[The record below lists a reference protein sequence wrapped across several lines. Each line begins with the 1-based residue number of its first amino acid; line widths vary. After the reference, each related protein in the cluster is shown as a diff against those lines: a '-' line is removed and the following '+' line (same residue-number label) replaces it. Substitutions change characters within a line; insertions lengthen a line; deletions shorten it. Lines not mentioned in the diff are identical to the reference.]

1 MNVIWVEELSL
12 LKKFLKLK
20 TLGGIETHMR
30 NMIRWLRENGHRVS
44 MNVPFPDGTTP
55 DIIVACTYG
64 PLTLLK
70 LWQYRNK
77 YKAAVVH
84 HGHTTVEDLL
94 GGGFI
99 PGFLKGLV
107 PLYLKFLYSFSH
119 IIIAPS
125 FYARELHKKAGVK
138 PPIRVVS
145 NGIRFN
151 EFYPDEGKRAK
162 FREFLS
168 TEFHLDTSKPV
179 ILDVGIIWPRKA
191 PDTWYECAR
200 RLPEYNFVWAGPLVK
215 NAWVEK
221 AKQLPNVVFTGFLD
235 DIHEAYC
242 GADVFFF
249 PSTEENQG
257 IPLIEA
263 AACKLPLVARP
274 LGAYYW
280 LKNEETALFGTTTDE
295 LVLCLQRV
303 VEDTDLRPS
312 LIETGFHVAKENHD
326 YEPIA
331 QMNFRIYQRAIKL
344 KNICLEKYGVVG
356 I

>member
-1 MNVIWVEELSL
+1 MV
-12 LKKFLKLK
+12 
-20 TLGGIETHMR
+20 
-30 NMIRWLRENGHRVS
+30 RWLRENGHRVS
-44 MNVPFPDGTTP
+44 MNEPFPDGTVP
-55 DIIVACTYG
+55 DIIVACTFG

-99 PGFLKGLV
+99 PKFLNGLV
-107 PLYLKFLYSFSH
+107 PPYLKFLYSFSH

-125 FYARELHKKAGVK
+125 FYARELHKKDGVK
-138 PPIRVVS
+138 PPVRVVS

-151 EFYPDEGKRAK
+151 EFYPDEGKRQK
-162 FREFLS
+162 FRSWLES
-168 TEFHLDTSKPV
+168 EWHLDVSKPV
-179 ILDVGIIWPRKA
+179 ILNVGIIWDRKA
-191 PDTWYECAR
+191 PDTWYECAK
-200 RLPEYNFVWAGPLVK
+200 RLPDYNFVWAGPEVK
-215 NAWVEK
+215 NRWVDK
-221 AKQLPNVVFTGFLD
+221 AKTLPNVVFTGFLPE
-235 DIHEAYC
+235 IHEAYC

-249 PSTEENQG
+249 PSREENQG

-280 LKNEETALFGTTTDE
+280 LKHEETALFGETTEE
-295 LVLCLQRV
+295 LADCLRRAI
-303 VEDTDLRPS
+303 EDQDLRYK
-312 LIETGFHVAKENHD
+312 LVEKGLQVAKDNHD

-331 QMNFRIYQRAIKL
+331 EMNFRIYQRAIKL
-344 KNICLEKYGVVG
+344 KNICLDQYGVVG